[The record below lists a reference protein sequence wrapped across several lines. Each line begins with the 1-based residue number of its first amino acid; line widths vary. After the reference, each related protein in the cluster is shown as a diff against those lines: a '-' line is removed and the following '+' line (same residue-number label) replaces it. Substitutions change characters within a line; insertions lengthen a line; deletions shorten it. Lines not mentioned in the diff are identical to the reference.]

1 MADLTVHVD
10 DLIFGA
16 DWVSENAATRAA
28 VADALPFEGDAARWG
43 EELYASVDVS
53 ATPETTRTEV
63 APGAIAYWPAG
74 PAVCL
79 FWGPTPASAGDE
91 PRAASPVGV
100 VAQVRDAG
108 ALGEIP
114 PGGARLG
121 LDATED

>member
-1 MADLTVHVD
+1 MADLTVHVA
-10 DLIFGA
+10 DLTFDA

-53 ATPETTRTEV
+53 ATPETTRTAV
-63 APGAIAYWPAG
+63 DPGAIAYWPAG

-100 VAQVRDAG
+100 VAQVRDAE

-114 PGGARLG
+114 PGGARLR
-121 LDATED
+121 LEATED